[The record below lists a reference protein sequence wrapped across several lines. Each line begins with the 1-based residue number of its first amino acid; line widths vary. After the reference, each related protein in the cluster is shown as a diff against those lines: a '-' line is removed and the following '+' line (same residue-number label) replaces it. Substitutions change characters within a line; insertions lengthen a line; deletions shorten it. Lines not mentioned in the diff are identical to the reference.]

1 MKRSLQIV
9 AACLLLL
16 AAGAEA
22 ASWNL
27 IDNFNSYPLGQTTT
41 ATGGVWTAVFSGTA
55 NSNIVSDTQGN
66 ALQTKGGAA
75 WRGATAPLSQWSA
88 TLASGS
94 TGTFF
99 WQYKALQT
107 ATGTFDVMMGL
118 TPSTSN
124 VDTNNAW
131 QDFNV
136 MPFVA
141 GASGGPNM
149 SAANSGGTSTTLV
162 SPVTLDT
169 WYNIWVVV
177 NNDATSPTY
186 DVYTS
191 TGTDNGT
198 LALSNAQW
206 RNSPSPIAVGQ
217 SINAIGFMAAGGAGS
232 ELLVDNVY
240 WATGIETTNPVPE
253 PAALLLIGLGAGG
266 LFAVRHRT
274 RAA

>member
-1 MKRSLQIV
+1 MKRSWLILV
-9 AACLLLL
+9 ACVWLLTST
-16 AAGAEA
+16 AEA
-22 ASWNL
+22 APWSL
-27 IDNFNSYPLGQTTT
+27 IDNFNGYSLGQTTT
-41 ATGGVWTAVFSGTA
+41 VTGGAWAAEFSATA
-55 NSNIVSDTQGN
+55 NSNIVANTQGN

-75 WRGATAPLSQWSA
+75 WRGAEASLTQWGA
-88 TLASGS
+88 TLATGS
-94 TGTFF
+94 TATFF

-107 ATGTFDVMMGL
+107 AAGSFDVMMGL

-124 VDTNNAW
+124 VDTSNAW

-177 NNDATSPTY
+177 DNDATAPTY

-191 TGTDNGT
+191 TGTDNGM

-217 SINAIGFMAAGGAGS
+217 SIDAIGFMAAGGAGS
-232 ELLVDNVY
+232 ELLVDNIY

-266 LFAVRHRT
+266 LFAVRHRK

>member
-9 AACLLLL
+9 AACVLLL
-16 AAGAEA
+16 AADADA

-75 WRGATAPLSQWSA
+75 WRGATASLSQWSA

-107 ATGTFDVMMGL
+107 DTGTFDVMMGL

-136 MPFVA
+136 MPFVS

-177 NNDATSPTY
+177 NNDATTPTY
-186 DVYTS
+186 DIYTS
-191 TGTDNGT
+191 TGTDDGT

-217 SINAIGFMAAGGAGS
+217 SIDAIGFMAAGGAGS

-266 LFAVRHRT
+266 LFAVRHRA